1 MKLFFDK
8 QTDFGKAI
16 TEFESIDI
24 TIGLGNDNDTNL
36 EDLPTDIWINFC
48 INNDSKWVINYLI
61 DRDIEKLNKV
71 KKRYDY
77 IINQLLTRDVIK
89 ESELE
94 INGVESFI
102 DFYMDL

>member
-8 QTDFGKAI
+8 QTDFGKSI
-16 TEFESIDI
+16 TEFENIDVI
-24 TIGLGNDNDTNL
+24 IGLGNNDNIGL
-36 EDLPTDIWINFC
+36 EDLPTDIWINFI
-48 INNDSKWVINYLI
+48 INNDSKWVINYTI

-102 DFYMDL
+102 DFYMDI

>member
-1 MKLFFDK
+1 M
-8 QTDFGKAI
+8 
-16 TEFESIDI
+16 
-24 TIGLGNDNDTNL
+24 
-36 EDLPTDIWINFC
+36 PTDIWINFI
-48 INNDSKWVINYLI
+48 INNDSKWVINYTI

-94 INGVESFI
+94 IDGVESFI
-102 DFYMDL
+102 DFYMDI